1 MTAVEPTTPA
11 NTPVTPQ
18 RSRRDVLCGLL
29 VALVAP
35 GALVA
40 ACSDGSDSS
49 TGGNTGNTGGNGNT
63 GGGTSAGAGTSA
75 GLTALADVPDGGGV
89 IVDSPEGGKLLVVRT
104 GTEVKAYNAAC
115 THMGTT
121 VDAPQNGVATCPNH
135 GSQFSTT
142 DGSVKKG
149 PATAALPTVNV
160 KVEGDQ
166 VVLA

>member
-1 MTAVEPTTPA
+1 LTAVEPTTPT
-11 NTPVTPQ
+11 NTPTTAA
-18 RSRRDVLCGLL
+18 RSRRDVLCGLM

-40 ACSDGSDSS
+40 ACSDSSDSS
-49 TGGNTGNTGGNGNT
+49 DGGTTNGNNDSGGPT
-63 GGGTSAGAGTSA
+63 GGGSSSS
-75 GLTALADVPDGGGV
+75 GLTALAKVPDGGGV
-89 IVDSPEGGKLLVVRT
+89 VVSNPDGGMLLVVRN
-104 GTEVKAYNAAC
+104 GSEVKAYNAAC

-121 VDAPQNGVATCPNH
+121 VAAPIDGVSTCPNH
-135 GSQFSTT
+135 GSQFSAA

-149 PATAALPTVNV
+149 PATKALATVNV